1 MSVFDVAIG
10 GEPPD
15 HLTPVGILFPST
27 VQSSPYVDAVLA
39 SIINVMVRDCPLA
52 SVVPS
57 GSAVLN
63 AQVLIAEFAVVV
75 SPQIV
80 FAAAVITVK
89 VLELNENPVAILLN
103 VFSITRPPRTAA
115 PSVSSAG

>member
-1 MSVFDVAIG
+1 MFDVAIG

-15 HLTPVGILFPST
+15 HLTPVEILFPST

-52 SVVPS
+52 STFPS
-57 GSAVLN
+57 GSCVLN
-63 AQVLIAEFAVVV
+63 AQTLIAEFAVVV

-80 FAAAVITVK
+80 FAAAVIIVA
-89 VLELNENPVAILLN
+89 VLLA
-103 VFSITRPPRTAA
+103 
-115 PSVSSAG
+115 VSYTHLRAHET